1 MTLMTALAQKPFRKM
16 NGLGNDFVVLDGRA
30 MPIRVSP
37 EDARAIADRATGIGC
52 DQLIVLERS
61 PAGADVFMRILNA
74 DGSEVG
80 ACGNATRCVGRLV
93 MEETGRKTAS
103 IETRA
108 GLLRAS
114 DGGAWD
120 RVVVDM
126 GQPRLRWD
134 EIPLS
139 TAFADTRMIEL
150 SVGPIERPLIH
161 SPAAVNMGNPHA
173 IFFVDDLDVVDLARV
188 GPMLEHHPLFP
199 ERANISLAKVT
210 SRQDITLKVWERG
223 VGLTRACGTAAC
235 AAAVAGARKRLTER
249 RVAVR
254 LPGGTLDIEWRA
266 SDDHVLM
273 SGPIALDFEG
283 TLAPDLFA
291 RSPAIAEIGARA

>member
-1 MTLMTALAQKPFRKM
+1 
-16 NGLGNDFVVLDGRA
+16 
-30 MPIRVSP
+30 
-37 EDARAIADRATGIGC
+37 
-52 DQLIVLERS
+52 
-61 PAGADVFMRILNA
+61 MRILNA

-80 ACGNATRCVGRLV
+80 ACGNATRCVARIV
-93 MEETGRKTAS
+93 MDETGGSIAS

-108 GLLRAS
+108 GLLRAA

-126 GQPRLRWD
+126 GRPRLRWD

-173 IFFVDDLDVVDLARV
+173 IFFVDELDVIDLARI

-199 ERANISLAKVT
+199 ERANISLTKVM
-210 SRQDITLKVWERG
+210 SRQEMALKVWERG
-223 VGLTRACGTAAC
+223 VGLTQACGTAAC
-235 AAAVAGARKRLTER
+235 AAAVAGVRKRLTER
-249 RVAVR
+249 RVAVH

-273 SGPIALDFEG
+273 SGPVALDFEG
-283 TLAPDLFA
+283 RLPSEVFTRAP
-291 RSPAIAEIGARA
+291 SIGEIGARV